1 VEIARSGGKYGSP
14 QYQVRLFA
22 KPDAKVQDILSE
34 GEKTCVALAAFLT
47 ELATAVHKSALVF
60 DDPVSS
66 LDHRW
71 RKQVAT
77 RLVEEAGQ
85 RQIIVFTHDLVF
97 VNDLYDLGH
106 EKKHAIRLFT
116 VSRGRP
122 GTGVVAEGMPW
133 KAQRVEERI
142 DNLEKDARS
151 AKPLYDNNQQVEYN
165 REAAGVYNG
174 LRASWERA
182 LV

>member
-1 VEIARSGGKYGSP
+1 M
-14 QYQVRLFA
+14 RLFA

-71 RKQVAT
+71 RKQVAE
-77 RLVEEAGQ
+77 RLVEEAEQ

-106 EKKHAIRLFT
+106 EKKRRIRLFT
-116 VSRGRP
+116 VRRGQP
-122 GTGVVAEGMPW
+122 GAGIVSDGMPW

-142 DNLEKDARS
+142 GHL
-151 AKPLYDNNQQVEYN
+151 
-165 REAAGVYNG
+165 
-174 LRASWERA
+174 ERA
-182 LV
+182 EITPQFGSLSCLPF